1 MNFPREASKILTNK
15 YFLYFMVFLASTNVL
30 GYLVTNK
37 INAVVFFALVS
48 LLTYYFS
55 KNYAVI
61 LLVAL
66 ISTNFM
72 MANKLM
78 REGLEVQNTDDTT
91 NTDDTKN
98 TVLEKVSSTDPQLGG
113 ALDAVKNAKS
123 NDEVRDKIK
132 AAVGAGET
140 AGATTGTGAGAG
152 AGTGKSVVDIN
163 NPNLNKT
170 SGDAEPEGVGGKMN
184 GNKKGKENMGPRL
197 DYAATI
203 DQSYQNLDEMLG
215 SDSIKQLTN
224 DTQKLMSQQQNLF
237 NTMNQMV
244 PVLEGAQNMLKGFDI
259 SSLTKSLKGAGVLG
273 GAPTVVGSN

>member
-78 REGLEVQNTDDTT
+78 REGLEVQNTDGTT
-91 NTDDTKN
+91 N
-98 TVLEKVSSTDPQLGG
+98 TVLENVSSTDPQLGG

-244 PVLEGAQNMLKGFDI
+244 PVLEGAQNMLRGFDI
-259 SSLTKSLKGAGVLG
+259 TNLTRSLKGVGDLG
-273 GAPTVVGSN
+273 GAPTVVGSK